1 MESRAGTVQSDECP
15 LLCALRVAGHG
26 TGWAWTGVDIS
37 CDKSRR
43 LTGQH
48 SMSSA
53 AHTAPARILCSY
65 CAATVQLPSEGL
77 FLCSCRRRG
86 YSCAA
91 AVGGAIPT
99 SAWALSVV
107 LGSWGS
113 RSGSRKGRGLGE
125 RCDRGSG
132 AHATCSCSIPWFT
145 RRGWGA

>member
-26 TGWAWTGVDIS
+26 TGSARTGV
-37 CDKSRR
+37 DKSRR

-86 YSCAA
+86 CSHKR
-91 AVGGAIPT
+91 VGAFCRVGIMGFEI
-99 SAWALSVV
+99 W
-107 LGSWGS
+107 
-113 RSGSRKGRGLGE
+113 KQEGE
-125 RCDRGSG
+125 RVR
-132 AHATCSCSIPWFT
+132 
-145 RRGWGA
+145 

>member
-26 TGWAWTGVDIS
+26 TGSARTGVDIS

-77 FLCSCRRRG
+77 FPQARGRFLSCWDHGVRDLE
-86 YSCAA
+86 A
-91 AVGGAIPT
+91 
-99 SAWALSVV
+99 
-107 LGSWGS
+107 
-113 RSGSRKGRGLGE
+113 GRGEG
-125 RCDRGSG
+125 
-132 AHATCSCSIPWFT
+132 
-145 RRGWGA
+145 